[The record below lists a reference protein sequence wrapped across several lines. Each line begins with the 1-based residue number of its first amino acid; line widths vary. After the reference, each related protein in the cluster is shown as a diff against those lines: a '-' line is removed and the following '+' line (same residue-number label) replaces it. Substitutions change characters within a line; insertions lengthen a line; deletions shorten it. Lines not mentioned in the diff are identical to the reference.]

1 MQSENV
7 GALAVSGKLQFLSDL
22 LVGTEDLDAPAVAQK
37 VLLKS

>member
-7 GALAVSGKLQFLSDL
+7 GALAVSGKVQFLSDV
-22 LVGTEDLDAPAVAQK
+22 LVGTEDFDTPAVAPK

>member
-1 MQSENV
+1 MQSEDV

-22 LVGTEDLDAPAVAQK
+22 LVGSEDFDTAAVAPK